1 MSEETPGLI
10 SVVIPVYNGERFL
23 KAAVESVLDQ
33 DYIRLEVIVVDD
45 GSTDSSGT
53 IARSFDKPV
62 TCISQVNAGLG
73 AARNAGIQAS
83 RGEFL
88 AFLDADDL
96 WTSDKLASQVKRLN
110 EVPEL
115 ECIFGLVDHFQD
127 EDISG
132 RFVVN
137 VAGAAVGPVAGTML
151 IRRESLER
159 VGLFATDRR
168 LGEFIDWW
176 ARARDA
182 GLRYEILPQVALR
195 RRVHGANMTI
205 TQSAN
210 HSDYLHVLK
219 AALDRRRAAQ

>member
-1 MSEETPGLI
+1 M
-10 SVVIPVYNGERFL
+10 
-23 KAAVESVLDQ
+23 
-33 DYIRLEVIVVDD
+33 
-45 GSTDSSGT
+45 
-53 IARSFDKPV
+53 
-62 TCISQVNAGLG
+62 
-73 AARNAGIQAS
+73 
-83 RGEFL
+83 
-88 AFLDADDL
+88 
-96 WTSDKLASQVKRLN
+96 KRLD
-110 EVPEL
+110 EAPDL
-115 ECIFGLVDHFQD
+115 ECIFGLVDHFQ
-127 EDISG
+127 EDDTSG
-132 RFVVN
+132 QFTVN
-137 VAGAAVGPVAGTML
+137 VAAAAVGPVAGTML
-151 IRRESLER
+151 IRRESFER